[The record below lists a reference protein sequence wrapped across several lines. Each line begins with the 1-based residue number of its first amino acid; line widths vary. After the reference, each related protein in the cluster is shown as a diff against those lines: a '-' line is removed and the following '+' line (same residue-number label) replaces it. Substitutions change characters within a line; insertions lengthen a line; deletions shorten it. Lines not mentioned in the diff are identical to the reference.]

1 MTIHEAI
8 EKYCKNNENRYYQ
21 IEDVHKYLSDT
32 LPYIQI
38 PSWSSVRKVMRNE

>member
-8 EKYCKNNENRYYQ
+8 EKYCKNNENRYYR

-38 PSWSSVRKVMRNE
+38 PSYSSVRKVMRNE